1 MPLTVH
7 LIHPDGSRQ
16 SLSAEPG
23 QTLMRVATDAGVSSI
38 VADCGGLLTC
48 ATCHVYV
55 EPDWAGRVG
64 ELTHDEA
71 SMLEMTATPRRP
83 ESRLRCQIVLQS
95 PLDGLTVRLPE
106 TQY

>member
-16 SLSAEPG
+16 SLRAEPG
-23 QTLMRVATDAGVSSI
+23 QTLMRVATDAGVSAI
-38 VADCGGLLTC
+38 AADCGGLLTC

-55 EPDWAGRVG
+55 EPDWTPRLG
-64 ELTHDEA
+64 EVTPDEA
-71 SMLEMTATPRRP
+71 AMLDMTASPRRP
-83 ESRLRCQIVLQS
+83 ESRLSCQIVMQS
-95 PLDGLTVRLPE
+95 AFDGLTVRLPE

>member
-38 VADCGGLLTC
+38 AADCGGLLTC

-55 EPDWAGRVG
+55 EPDWFARLG
-64 ELTHDEA
+64 EVSPDEA
-71 SMLEMTATPRRP
+71 AMLDMTASPRRP
-83 ESRLRCQIVLQS
+83 ESRLSCQIVMQS
-95 PLDGLTVRLPE
+95 SFDGLSVRLPE
-106 TQY
+106 SQY